1 MLDQAGDEL
10 SQLLEKAFVQ
20 EVHLVKVKYPWNSC
34 TLIFADAGETNFHQ
48 HSTKILIKNLRETVD
63 NTNKERE
70 GSPGK
75 SERAVL
81 GTVELSKPGS
91 NFCLSV

>member
-1 MLDQAGDEL
+1 M
-10 SQLLEKAFVQ
+10 
-20 EVHLVKVKYPWNSC
+20 
-34 TLIFADAGETNFHQ
+34 IFADAGETNFHQ

-81 GTVELSKPGS
+81 GTVELSEPGS
-91 NFCLSV
+91 NLFCKTKDVSVNQN